1 LRSGLGSVEKWLEGG
16 KRGAPTI
23 PETHVRLGKIYRS
36 LGAHRMALN
45 KLYDAINATLTL
57 PQNEA
62 FELAERG
69 DGRTLENRMDAESN
83 QAMFEIAETFMDA
96 EDYNNAIKFFDR
108 LMRLEQL
115 QDTDRAVVRF
125 KQGLAHYRRA
135 RENLRK
141 EEVMKRKPVEEQEQV
156 DIEYDQTPRADFAK
170 VKETLRGYGTL
181 YPQSPYVPESH
192 YLLALTYEQLNQDE
206 ESVLELLSLLKESY
220 FNPKLI
226 LNLEQGRDARD
237 RDYQKIN
244 QLKSVWNF
252 WKKKTGNYLANKF
265 FEDAE
270 YFNAYRVY
278 SALRDIDNSPSWQL
292 PIMYQLA
299 LCEEKLGNYVDAMET
314 YSSIEEYVNSAK
326 EAREDMANSKYL
338 NFVFGMAKWRKE
350 QLEDTRAIRQA
361 VSRYGIYTVPSAPS
375 DSELVP

>member
-1 LRSGLGSVEKWLEGG
+1 MLPEFLICVLDWVPSKNGSKVEKEE
-16 KRGAPTI
+16 APTI

-45 KLYDAINATLTL
+45 KFYDAINATLTL

-141 EEVMKRKPVEEQEQV
+141 EEVMKRKPVEEQEKV
-156 DIEYDQTPRADFAK
+156 DVEYDQTPRADFAK
-170 VKETLRGYGTL
+170 VKETYEDTERFIHKVRTFPSPIIYWLLPTSNSTKTKS
-181 YPQSPYVPESH
+181 QS
-192 YLLALTYEQLNQDE
+192 LNY
-206 ESVLELLSLLKESY
+206 SLSQR
-220 FNPKLI
+220 I
-226 LNLEQGRDARD
+226 LFQS
-237 RDYQKIN
+237 KID
-244 QLKSVWNF
+244 L
-252 WKKKTGNYLANKF
+252 
-265 FEDAE
+265 
-270 YFNAYRVY
+270 
-278 SALRDIDNSPSWQL
+278 
-292 PIMYQLA
+292 
-299 LCEEKLGNYVDAMET
+299 KLGA
-314 YSSIEEYVNSAK
+314 
-326 EAREDMANSKYL
+326 
-338 NFVFGMAKWRKE
+338 G
-350 QLEDTRAIRQA
+350 
-361 VSRYGIYTVPSAPS
+361 
-375 DSELVP
+375 